1 MVLNIVNRLS
11 RSFSFSNP
19 SFDNKPTEQ
28 FCPESRNMRKL
39 GLWNSLGNNKVSFAK
54 INRLQRRNELEKADR
69 FESNDSQ
76 PLLFS
81 SNDSISKMSTK
92 SSIKYSDSFEERSF
106 ESKLKKQLN
115 EDFEKTSK
123 KENFRETLEND
134 EISLLN
140 NSNNE
145 RIHSFNYKNYPISSI
160 QIMNWMNSNWS
171 ELEIDE
177 IDTKNCVMVE
187 IDTVRYKEIKE
198 IDNRIITPFH
208 SLTSPKISIGEYFIT
223 RIVKFMSITPV
234 DFCVIVILIRRAIN
248 NSGGVLKTTT
258 LTSHRLVLAAS
269 LLTYK
274 LMYDV
279 QYGMKFWAHI
289 GGVPQWEMVMLEH
302 HLLKILNWDLNISFQ
317 EFIKVYHEI
326 ISSKNTA
333 KNVFLNKEKNCIQ
346 VKSKTKKVS
355 NTPQTNRSK
364 NKSTV
369 LKINVFNNNS
379 YRKKC

>member
-19 SFDNKPTEQ
+19 SFDNKTTEQ
-28 FCPESRNMRKL
+28 FCPESRNMIKL
-39 GLWNSLGNNKVSFAK
+39 GLWNSLGNNKGCFKK

-81 SNDSISKMSTK
+81 CNDSISKMSTK

-106 ESKLKKQLN
+106 ESKPKQLN

-123 KENFRETLEND
+123 KGNFRKILEND
-134 EISLLN
+134 EVSLLN

-145 RIHSFNYKNYPISSI
+145 LINSFNYKNYPISSI

-171 ELEIDE
+171 ELELDE

-187 IDTVRYKEIKE
+187 IDTVSYKEIKE
-198 IDNRIITPFH
+198 IDNRVITPFH

-248 NSGGVLKTTT
+248 NSDGVLKTTT

-326 ISSKNTA
+326 ISSKNAA

-346 VKSKTKKVS
+346 VKNKTRKVS